1 MIIMESTFKE
11 SNDENLSQWCMIYDK
26 RTGEIIH
33 THQFY
38 PLSPNDLYSKED
50 LEKIA
55 MKFLSPESKSNIELL
70 GVFHPPK
77 DLDLDPGMDYKINLK
92 TQSLISEPIDFATIG
107 MKARKKK
114 ICQGKKRRKMENNL
128 QLISLT

>member
-1 MIIMESTFKE
+1 MESTFKE

-33 THQFY
+33 THQFL
-38 PLSPNDLYSKED
+38 PLSSNDLYSKED

-55 MKFLSPESKSNIELL
+55 IEFLSPDSKSNMEFL

-77 DLDLDPGMDYKINLK
+77 DLNLDPNMKYKINVES
-92 TQSLISEPIDFATIG
+92 QSLISEPEDFTAIK
-107 MKARKKK
+107 MKAREKEDLS
-114 ICQGKKRRKMENNL
+114 RKEKEKDRE
-128 QLISLT
+128 